1 MTSSFTCIK
10 RQARIS
16 RFLNAQCLFDT
27 MMSLKTQDL
36 YIVDCCFALQKIFCE
51 HDFTPFPPS
60 SHDVIL
66 FSVVLLAEWNY
77 NACVRF
83 VELKLFVLPIN
94 QGIVI
99 LSDHIVNML
108 SQLFVVTD

>member
-16 RFLNAQCLFDT
+16 RYLNAQCLFHT
-27 MMSLKTQDL
+27 VMSLKTHDL
-36 YIVDCCFALQKIFCE
+36 YIVDCCFALQKAFCE
-51 HDFTPFPPS
+51 HDFTPFPLS

-66 FSVVLLAEWNY
+66 LSVVLLVEWNY

-83 VELKLFVLPIN
+83 VELKLFVLPHQPGN
-94 QGIVI
+94 CYFVRPYRPHAESVI
-99 LSDHIVNML
+99 RCH
-108 SQLFVVTD
+108 